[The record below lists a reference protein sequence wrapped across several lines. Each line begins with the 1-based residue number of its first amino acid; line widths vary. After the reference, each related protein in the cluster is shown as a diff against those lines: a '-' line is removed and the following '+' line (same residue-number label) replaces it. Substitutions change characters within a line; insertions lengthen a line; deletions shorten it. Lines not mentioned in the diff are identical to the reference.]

1 MSPSGA
7 WPGRWPAAAAAA
19 TGVQVGAAI
28 VATRFVI
35 DQTDPASLAM
45 MRYIIGAACLLPF
58 ALRPPRVRI
67 ARRDLL
73 PIAVLGTLQFGVLIA
88 LMNVGLQFIASA
100 PAALILATFPLL
112 TMLLAAALGRERLTL
127 AKTAG
132 VLLTLIGVALALG
145 GTKLLDGGA
154 RDGAWI
160 GVAALFAAALCGAAC
175 SIFYRPYVRRYAIA
189 PVGALAMTASV
200 IFLAPI
206 AAAEGFFD
214 EVPHV
219 TAGGWLAIAFIG
231 ASSGIGY
238 YLWLWALR
246 HTTPTRVTV
255 FLALSPATAAV
266 LGAVFLGE
274 AITVTTLGGLACIA
288 LGLWV
293 AQRGREGER
302 SG

>member
-1 MSPSGA
+1 MNKSGA
-7 WPGRWPAAAAAA
+7 LPGGWPAAAAAA
-19 TGVQVGAAI
+19 TGIQVGAAI

-35 DQTDPASLAM
+35 EQTDPAALAM
-45 MRYIIGAACLLPF
+45 MRYIIGAGCLLPF

-112 TMLLAAALGRERLTL
+112 TMLLAAALGHERLTV
-127 AKTAG
+127 AKTTG
-132 VLLTLIGVALALG
+132 VLFTLIGIALALG
-145 GTKLLDGGA
+145 RGLLEGGTQEN
-154 RDGAWI
+154 AWMGI
-160 GVAALFAAALCGAAC
+160 VALFAAALSGAVC
-175 SIFYRPYVRRYAIA
+175 SIFYRTYVRQYPIA

-200 IFLAPI
+200 FFLSVI
-206 AAAEGFFD
+206 AAAEGFFRQW
-214 EVPHV
+214 PSF

-231 ASSGIGY
+231 ASSGVGY

-246 HTTPTRVTV
+246 HTTPTRVTI

-266 LGAVFLGE
+266 LGALLLGE
-274 AITVTTLGGLACIA
+274 AITPGTLAGLVCIA
-288 LGLWV
+288 IGLWI
-293 AQRGREGER
+293 AQRGREDALVR
-302 SG
+302 